1 MNPLRILRD
10 LVIWTVIGIIS
21 FPFLWMVL
29 TSIKPRD
36 QTVTFPPR
44 LLSDRLTLEHY
55 QSLLFDTPFLQLFA
69 NSLFVAG
76 ASTLVAI
83 LIATSGA
90 YGLLRYRFPAR
101 GFAAQMMLFS
111 YLLPAVVLLVPL
123 YVVVAALGLGD
134 SLWGLIITYT
144 TFAIPFALW
153 LLRGFLSALSPEV
166 EAAAAIDGAGRL
178 EIFFEI
184 VLPQV
189 LPGIVATAVFTFI
202 MGYNEYLY
210 AMVFINRAEI
220 MTLPPGVSQIVTE
233 AYEVDWNRLMAAA
246 VMITLPIL
254 LLFAVVQR
262 NFSAGLGAGSV
273 KG

>member
-1 MNPLRILRD
+1 MTPLRILRD
-10 LVIWTVIGIIS
+10 LVIWLVIGILS

-44 LLSDRLTLEHY
+44 LLADRLTLEHY
-55 QSLLFDTPFLQLFA
+55 RSLLFDTPFLDLFA

-76 ASTLVAI
+76 ASTLIAI

-111 YLLPAVVLLVPL
+111 YPLPAVVLLVPL
-123 YVVVAALGLGD
+123 YVVVASLGLGD
-134 SLWGLIITYT
+134 SLWGLIVTYT

-166 EAAAAIDGAGRL
+166 EAAAAIDGASRL
-178 EIFFEI
+178 EVFFEI

-254 LLFAVVQR
+254 LLFAIVQR

>member
-1 MNPLRILRD
+1 MSPLRILRD
-10 LVIWTVIGIIS
+10 LVIWLVIGILS

-44 LLSDRLTLEHY
+44 LLADRLTLEHY
-55 QSLLFDTPFLQLFA
+55 RSLLFDTPFLGLFA

-76 ASTLVAI
+76 ASTLIAI

-123 YVVVAALGLGD
+123 YVVVASLGLGD
-134 SLWGLIITYT
+134 SLWGLIVTYT

-166 EAAAAIDGAGRL
+166 EAAAAIDGASRL
-178 EIFFEI
+178 EVFFEI

-254 LLFAVVQR
+254 LLFAIVQR

>member
-1 MNPLRILRD
+1 MSPLRILRD

-44 LLSDRLTLEHY
+44 LLADRLTLEHY